1 MSSIPVS
8 YDTEIKSWVRDKI
21 LWLSSLASFLIIPP
35 HYPSQ
40 KKKTDG
46 TACTIKKA
54 MIVSLRTFTFHY
66 SAAALPLGVKQPE
79 QLKTSLNKTE
89 KIRH

>member
-1 MSSIPVS
+1 MTRRSNPELE
-8 YDTEIKSWVRDKI
+8 TR
-21 LWLSSLASFLIIPP
+21 LLAKFFGEFP
-35 HYPSQ
+35 HYPPSTIPHKK